1 MDPINDGIMMLLDE
15 VTFKGN
21 VLGLISADG
30 LDWGGDD
37 PTETDLN
44 AAQRRDGPVKSLIT
58 APGTDV
64 LTFQMIQLIAEE
76 IAKIAGGTVV
86 GEVYSGPQKVAKQE
100 GAMTIKTGT
109 GQTIT
114 IPKVSLWGNI
124 RGGLG
129 GTKNLYL
136 ASNAKILSQEG
147 VAPYSI
153 GPTAPAV
160 SVSESELSF
169 LATGQTQVVRI
180 SASGAVSLSAAP
192 SGFTF
197 AQDGNYLVI
206 TAANN
211 TGAARTGIVTLTL
224 VADPTKTATIALSQ
238 AGV

>member
-15 VTFKGN
+15 VTFKGD

-37 PTETDLN
+37 PTVTDIN
-44 AAQRRDGPVKSLIT
+44 AAQLRSGPVKSLIT
-58 APGTDV
+58 APGTNV
-64 LTFQMIQLIAEE
+64 ITFQMIQLIAEE
-76 IAKIAGGTVV
+76 IEKIAGGTVV
-86 GEVYSGPQKVAKQE
+86 GEVYHGPEEVTKQE
-100 GAMTIKTGT
+100 GPMTIKTGT
-109 GQTIT
+109 GQTIS
-114 IPKVSLWGNI
+114 IPKAFLWGNI

-129 GTKNLYL
+129 GTKNMYL
-136 ASNAKILSQEG
+136 AANARIISQKG
-147 VAPYSI
+147 VVPYTI

-160 SVSESELSF
+160 SVSESSLSF
-169 LATGQTQVVRI
+169 LASGQTQVVRI

-211 TGAARTGIVTLTL
+211 TGVARTGTVTLTL
-224 VADPTKTATIALSQ
+224 VADGSKTATIELSQ
-238 AGV
+238 AGA